1 MRPKKTIAVAD
12 VLKIANDYLQTH
24 NTPKRRG
31 ESKESKQ
38 SRLRGVE
45 VLLEN
50 ILHETNN
57 YAGYGG
63 EIDEEGIER
72 KFYYYSNTIE
82 PQRRIPSGL
91 ITTHTT

>member
-24 NTPKRRG
+24 NSPCSTEQKKG
-31 ESKESKQ
+31 
-38 SRLRGVE
+38 RLIGVE

-72 KFYYYSNTIE
+72 KFFYSSHTID